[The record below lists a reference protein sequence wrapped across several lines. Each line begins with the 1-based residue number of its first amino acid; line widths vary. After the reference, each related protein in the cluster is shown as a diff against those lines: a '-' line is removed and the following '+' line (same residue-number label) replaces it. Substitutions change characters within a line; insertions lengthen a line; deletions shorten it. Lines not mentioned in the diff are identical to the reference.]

1 MATMR
6 YEGSKQANA
15 FVKALEQYVENE
27 GTYFAIGF
35 EMSNLLSQ
43 RLENRWLLMYDGYKA
58 GQEVNMRGA
67 K

>member
-1 MATMR
+1 MSMD
-6 YEGSKQANA
+6 GSKQANA
-15 FVKALEQYVENE
+15 FVKALESYVENE

-35 EMSNLLSQ
+35 ELSNLLSP
-43 RLENRWLLMYDGYKA
+43 RLENRWLLMYDGYKT